1 MSRTWLLSTPVLVLA
16 AGAALAGTSV
26 GSGEERQRLHP
37 AGFTEGYGNEKVVVF
52 KYPQSFYCNDEL
64 GDDLDGPGHHGDGVP
79 AERDPGEFQSPET
92 GPPGSPCIVGDT
104 GSGSLPRIDPTGR
117 PLANAEP
124 VWAILPFFDSEDP
137 DPVIDAVDP
146 TTDDNVDHQ
155 CPEPGAPHTEHRG
168 AFGTCTMHPSSLH
181 AEPAVAL
188 GAGDIPLPNHSHII
202 VGDSF
207 NPIWW
212 QTIAV
217 RVLDRA
223 IWPDFDGKCPAN
235 PQGGPPCLTS
245 VAALRAAQA
254 RGQASPDTQSNV
266 WLFFDSAQLE
276 PDPTP

>member
-1 MSRTWLLSTPVLVLA
+1 MSRTWLLSTPVVVLA
-16 AGAALAGTSV
+16 AGVALAGTSV
-26 GSGEERQRLHP
+26 GSGDERQRPHP

-64 GDDLDGPGHHGDGVP
+64 GDDLDGPGHRGDGVP

-92 GPPGSPCIVGDT
+92 GPPGSPCIVGET
-104 GSGSLPRIDPTGR
+104 GSGSLPRMDPTGR
-117 PLANAEP
+117 PVQNAEP
-124 VWAILPFFDSEDP
+124 VWAILPFFDSED
-137 DPVIDAVDP
+137 
-146 TTDDNVDHQ
+146 
-155 CPEPGAPHTEHRG
+155 RG
-168 AFGTCTMHPSSLH
+168 TFGTCTMHPSSLH
-181 AEPAVAL
+181 AEPVVAL
-188 GAGDIPLPNHSHII
+188 GAGDIALPNHSHII
-202 VGDSF
+202 DGDSF

-235 PQGGPPCLTS
+235 PQGGRPCLTS
-245 VAALRAAQA
+245 LAALREAQA
-254 RGQASPDTQSNV
+254 RGQASTDTESNV